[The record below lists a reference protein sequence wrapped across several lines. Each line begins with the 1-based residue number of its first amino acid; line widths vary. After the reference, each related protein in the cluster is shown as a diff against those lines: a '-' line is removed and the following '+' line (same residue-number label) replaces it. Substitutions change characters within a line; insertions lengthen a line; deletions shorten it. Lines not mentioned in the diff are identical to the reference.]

1 VPRLGKLSGVR
12 RSTLPAGV
20 KGLHERRKG
29 EAVGADVNKFSPAFT
44 LVAVYSKDQGM
55 MMSDANIDV
64 KLALEEMR
72 INMQQSLDAGDRLD
86 DKLNQIQVG
95 SGAVLALVTTLNL
108 SLSFD
113 QSRLYWAI
121 FLVAVGLYVISVLLA
136 LVGTGPKPYHLA
148 IAPEWEE
155 LDKEIFGKAERDAIL
170 TLLSGYVD
178 QIEHNRKINQSK
190 VNVYRFSLS
199 ILPITVILLV
209 TLLIIR

>member
-1 VPRLGKLSGVR
+1 
-12 RSTLPAGV
+12 
-20 KGLHERRKG
+20 
-29 EAVGADVNKFSPAFT
+29 
-44 LVAVYSKDQGM
+44 VAVYSKDQGM

-86 DKLNQIQVG
+86 DKLNLIQVG

-136 LVGTGPKPYHLA
+136 LVGAGPKPYHLA